1 MGFILSAIPAILPVV
16 KTAVTIQDDIFEAAE
31 KLALSLGMSRSEL
44 YSTAVKDFVCR
55 HLRPRITERLNEV
68 YGADE
73 SDSILDEELHKLQV
87 QSMPS
92 GI

>member
-16 KTAVTIQDDIFEAAE
+16 KTAVTIRDDIFEAAE
-31 KLALSLGMSRSEL
+31 NLALSLGMSRSEL

-73 SDSILDEELHKLQV
+73 SDSKLDEELHKLQV